1 MVISMRVFLT
11 KKNIVIALIAVV
23 IASVAIFS
31 VGTGQGG
38 GFLTEWFNVAAK
50 PLKTATASVARTFE
64 TIYGFMYEQEKIVAE
79 NQDLKRQIADY
90 RQDYREYTEV
100 SEELARLR
108 ELLGFTARHSDFTYD
123 PATIISWSASNWSS
137 SFSVSRG
144 DSNSDVK
151 VGDAVI
157 TETGVLIGRIT
168 EVGRTSSTA
177 VSVIDTTF
185 SSGALAGEPGDDGVA
200 TGDFSL
206 MRESKLKLDFLSED
220 TTVRAGDAV
229 VTSGKSG
236 ALPDGLVIG
245 TVEGVMR
252 NSAGV
257 GMYGILVP
265 SADIGQAMYVYIIT
279 DFDGSLVD

>member
-1 MVISMRVFLT
+1 MRAFLT
-11 KKNIVIALIAVV
+11 KKNIIIALIAII
-23 IASVAIFS
+23 IASIAIFS

-38 GFLTEWFNVAAK
+38 GVITDGANSAAK
-50 PLKTATASVARTFE
+50 PLKTAAASVARTFE
-64 TIYGFMYEQEKIVAE
+64 TIYGFMYEQEKLVAE
-79 NQDLKRQIADY
+79 NEELKRQIADY
-90 RQDYREYTEV
+90 RQQYREFTDV
-100 SEELARLR
+100 SEENVRLR
-108 ELLGFTARHSDFTYD
+108 ELLKFTARHSDYTYD
-123 PATIISWSASNWSS
+123 AATIVSWSASNWSS
-137 SFSVSRG
+137 SFTVSRG
-144 DSNSDVK
+144 ESNSDIK

-157 TETGVLIGRIT
+157 SETGVLIGRIT

-185 SSGALAGEPGDDGVA
+185 STGALAGEPGVDGVA

-206 MRESKLKLDFLSED
+206 MREDKLKLDFLSED

-245 TVEGVMR
+245 TVEGVVR

-257 GMYGILVP
+257 GMYGIIIP
-265 SADIGQAMYVYIIT
+265 AADLRQATYVYVIT
-279 DFDGSLVD
+279 DFDGNL